1 MFIMLIKSFPSCFPY
16 IPKINSNKIKSNL
29 LSNYSIFLGKTVI
42 SLLFGGSFLGI
53 LPSIKDIN
61 LTVIKEV
68 GLNFNIF
75 LSATSF
81 LF

>member
-1 MFIMLIKSFPSCFPY
+1 MLIKCFPSCFLY
-16 IPKINSNKIKSNL
+16 IPKINSNKIKRNNL

-42 SLLFGGSFLGI
+42 SLLFGGGFLGI

-61 LTVIKEV
+61 LIVIKEV